1 MWDCSDYSVVPEIN
15 AITSSHRGPRAAGG
29 AKIGFVMTSFLS
41 KPVGSPRY
49 PWDLPKSYTN
59 MDGKTIVDSK
69 FVVSFIVAFH
79 YPSFILTM
87 SCFRHM
93 QIKKYSLVLSAKFRI
108 YTEFSLVSGS
118 RGHVLARCLGMHVF
132 HFYDVM
138 MTEKFIP

>member
-69 FVVSFIVAFH
+69 FEVSFLVAFRD
-79 YPSFILTM
+79 PSSLRTM
-87 SCFRHM
+87 SCTRD
-93 QIKKYSLVLSAKFRI
+93 ISATFHTLFI
-108 YTEFSLVSGS
+108 HIADIVSDTC
-118 RGHVLARCLGMHVF
+118 R
-132 HFYDVM
+132 
-138 MTEKFIP
+138 